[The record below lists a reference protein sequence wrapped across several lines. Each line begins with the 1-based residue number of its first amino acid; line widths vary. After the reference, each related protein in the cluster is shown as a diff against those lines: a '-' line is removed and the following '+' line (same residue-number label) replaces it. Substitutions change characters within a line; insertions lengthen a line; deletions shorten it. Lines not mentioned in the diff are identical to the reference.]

1 MSYQWIAFI
10 FAAFFIPSVLCCHYG
25 YVYTSPSSTTVSLND
40 NAIFRCDG
48 DGDYLYWFIDGVNA
62 DDITSED
69 LTKRGISYYTDF
81 NFWHCFPKYSFLSI
95 AGNCLN
101 NNTEVYCVIVG
112 DFYNDTSSVA
122 NLTVQGEPVIVN
134 DFKVIS
140 TTVNSIT
147 VSWDVTPIENS
158 SLTLGITDSY
168 GTVNDTINVTGAD
181 SVYNY
186 IEMMSFDPCN
196 VYTFKL
202 TPQPLLAGC
211 HNISTIASFPLS
223 KPNNVSVS
231 YNFNKGLL
239 KVNFQIDLCFQNK
252 IQLLL
257 YGVDG
262 TFNLSNLLYIEDIPL
277 SNQICVVNWSTK
289 LNIHSIYFLTVLA
302 LDTYGTGTSDI
313 TEINTYNVKDLIITR
328 NGDDVCFT
336 CVTIMDCYMSIE
348 PIQASLHPIKHNASC
363 YSFITNG
370 TYIVYVHDI
379 DHNGTIVLMPTIVEK
394 YIVDWFIP
402 SLEFSSTEILSS
414 SQFEGLMSTYSSY
427 IGINGSTS
435 SIVKL
440 GIGKTE
446 TNSQS
451 NTSYILGSMLALSGI
466 ILLIVLVIIPIIVL
480 RRKKKANT
488 VPVDA
493 SSDSK
498 QCDSDY
504 PVITTTNAAYEMVH
518 MGGGNEGQ
526 QASDNNYSLA
536 QSINDAHIYD
546 DPDIPRELLPP
557 AIPPRLYEDSTMPI

>member
-1 MSYQWIAFI
+1 MMSYQWIAFI

-211 HNISTIASFPLS
+211 HNISTIAS
-223 KPNNVSVS
+223 
-231 YNFNKGLL
+231 
-239 KVNFQIDLCFQNK
+239 
-252 IQLLL
+252 
-257 YGVDG
+257 
-262 TFNLSNLLYIEDIPL
+262 
-277 SNQICVVNWSTK
+277 
-289 LNIHSIYFLTVLA
+289 

-557 AIPPRLYEDSTMPI
+557 AIPPRFNIAKAGNITASYVYDEILRVNIQGFVQFTEGLLGLTTIGLLILIRRPKIDPVT